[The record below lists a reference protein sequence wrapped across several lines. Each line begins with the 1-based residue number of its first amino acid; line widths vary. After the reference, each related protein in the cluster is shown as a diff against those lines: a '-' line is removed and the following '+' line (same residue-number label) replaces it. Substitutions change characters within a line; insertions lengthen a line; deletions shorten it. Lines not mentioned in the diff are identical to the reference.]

1 MAKTT
6 IDHATIQ
13 KWVEQRGGHPAHVKA
28 SGSSAD
34 PGVLRI
40 DFPGFSGE
48 GKLEQ
53 LGWDQFFES
62 FDRNELTFIYQDR
75 TRGGK
80 ESRFNKLVSRA
91 NVDIGGSS
99 AGQQTGKQDGK
110 PAGKQGGKAAGQKS
124 RPSAGDGAEQ
134 DAIDLL
140 TTQHRAVEEMFQQME
155 QQKPGSA
162 EHRRLF
168 GELAD
173 ALAVHATIEEKIFY
187 PSVKRSETGDLLEDS
202 VEEHLEVK
210 RILATLLETSQDG
223 DVSAELEELAGL
235 TEEHVIEEEQELFPT
250 VRKLM
255 AAEELRA
262 LGRRMTE
269 LESELRLEGEPR
281 AHIPEETEQA
291 AHI

>member
-28 SGSSAD
+28 TGSSSD

-40 DFPGFSGE
+40 DFPGYSGE

-53 LGWDQFFES
+53 IGWDQFFDS
-62 FDRNELTFIYQDR
+62 FDQNELAFIYQDR

-91 NVDIGGSS
+91 NVELNGSS
-99 AGQQTGKQDGK
+99 AGKHDGK
-110 PAGKQGGKAAGQKS
+110 PRRGKAA
-124 RPSAGDGAEQ
+124 EQ
-134 DAIDLL
+134 GEGSPEETGEEDAIELL
-140 TTQHRAVEEMFQQME
+140 TLQHRAVEEMFEQIE

-168 GELAD
+168 GDLAD

-187 PSVKRSETGDLLEDS
+187 PSVKRSETEDLLEES

-210 RILATLLETSQDG
+210 RILATLLETAQDG
-223 DVSAELEELAGL
+223 DVSAEIEELAGL
-235 TEEHVIEEEQELFPT
+235 TEEHVIEEEQELFPK

-255 AAEELRA
+255 AAEELRE

-269 LESELRLEGEPR
+269 LESELRRAGQPR

-291 AHI
+291 API

>member
-6 IDHATIQ
+6 IDHPTIQ

-28 SGSSAD
+28 TGSSAD

-53 LGWDQFFES
+53 IGWDQFFES
-62 FDRNELTFIYQDR
+62 FDRNELAFIYQDR

-110 PAGKQGGKAAGQKS
+110 PAGKQGGKATGQKS
-124 RPSAGDGAEQ
+124 LPSAGDGAEQ

-140 TTQHRAVEEMFQQME
+140 TTQHRAVEEMFQRME

-187 PSVKRSETGDLLEDS
+187 PSVKRSETGDLLEES

-210 RILATLLETSQDG
+210 RILATLLETAQDG

-255 AAEELRA
+255 AAEELRELA
-262 LGRRMTE
+262 MRMTE
-269 LESELRLEGEPR
+269 LESELRREGEPR

-291 AHI
+291 API

>member
-28 SGSSAD
+28 TGSSTD

-48 GKLEQ
+48 AKLEQ
-53 LGWDQFFES
+53 IGWDQFFDS
-62 FDRNELTFIYQDR
+62 FDRNELAFIYQDR
-75 TRGGK
+75 TRGEK

-91 NVDIGGSS
+91 NVDVG
-99 AGQQTGKQDGK
+99 GKQSGTQT
-110 PAGKQGGKAAGQKS
+110 AQRGGKRGGNTAGT
-124 RPSAGDGAEQ
+124 AGDGTEQ

-140 TTQHRAVEEMFQQME
+140 TMQHRAVEEMFQEIE
-155 QQKPGSA
+155 QQKPGSVA
-162 EHRRLF
+162 HRRLF
-168 GELAD
+168 GDLAD

-187 PSVKRSETGDLLEDS
+187 PSVKRSETEDLLEES

-210 RILATLLETSQDG
+210 RILATLLETAQDG

-235 TEEHVIEEEQELFPT
+235 TEEHVIEEEQELFPK
-250 VRKLM
+250 VRKLL
-255 AAEELRA
+255 AAEELRELA
-262 LGRRMTE
+262 RRMTE
-269 LESELRLEGEPR
+269 LESELRRQGEPR
-281 AHIPEETEQA
+281 AHIPEETEEA
-291 AHI
+291 API

>member
-28 SGSSAD
+28 TGSSTD

-48 GKLEQ
+48 AKLEQ
-53 LGWDQFFES
+53 IGWDQFFDS
-62 FDRNELTFIYQDR
+62 FDRNELAFIYQDR

-91 NVDIGGSS
+91 NVDLGDAS
-99 AGQQTGKQDGK
+99 AGKRARKQDGEK
-110 PAGKQGGKAAGQKS
+110 PA
-124 RPSAGDGAEQ
+124 PSAGDGAGQ

-140 TTQHRAVEEMFQQME
+140 TMQHRAVEEMFQEIE

-162 EHRRLF
+162 AHRRLF

-173 ALAVHATIEEKIFY
+173 ALAVHATIEERIFY
-187 PSVKRSETGDLLEDS
+187 PSVKRSETEDLLEES
-202 VEEHLEVK
+202 VDEHLEVK
-210 RILATLLETSQDG
+210 RILATLLQTAQDG

-235 TEEHVIEEEQELFPT
+235 TEEHVIEEEQELFPK

-255 AAEELRA
+255 AAEELRQLA
-262 LGRRMTE
+262 MRMTE
-269 LESELRLEGEPR
+269 LESELRRQGEPR

-291 AHI
+291 API

>member
-13 KWVEQRGGHPAHVKA
+13 KWVEQRGGHPAHVTA
-28 SGSSAD
+28 TGSSSD
-34 PGVLRI
+34 PGILRI

-53 LGWDQFFES
+53 IGWDQFFDW
-62 FDRNELTFIYQDR
+62 FDRNELAFIYQDR

-91 NVDIGGSS
+91 NVDAGGAS
-99 AGQQTGKQDGK
+99 AGREADKHDGQ
-110 PAGKQGGKAAGQKS
+110 PGGKKTGRAGE
-124 RPSAGDGAEQ
+124 AGAEQ
-134 DAIDLL
+134 DAVELL
-140 TTQHRAVEEMFQQME
+140 TMQHRAVEQMFDEIE

-162 EHRRLF
+162 AYRRLF
-168 GELAD
+168 GDLAD

-187 PSVKRSETGDLLEDS
+187 PSVKRSETEDLLEES

-210 RILATLLETSQDG
+210 RILATLMETPQDG
-223 DVSAELEELAGL
+223 DVSAEIEELAGL
-235 TEEHVIEEEQELFPT
+235 TEEHVIEEEQELFPK

-255 AAEELRA
+255 SSGELRELA
-262 LGRRMTE
+262 MRMTE
-269 LESELRLEGEPR
+269 LESELRREGEPR
-281 AHIPEETEQA
+281 AHIPEETEEA
-291 AHI
+291 API

>member
-28 SGSSAD
+28 TGSSAD

-53 LGWDQFFES
+53 IGWDQFFES
-62 FDRNELTFIYQDR
+62 FDRNELAFIYQDR

-99 AGQQTGKQDGK
+99 AGQQ
-110 PAGKQGGKAAGQKS
+110 AGKQGGKATGQKS

-187 PSVKRSETGDLLEDS
+187 PSVKRSETGDLLEES

-210 RILATLLETSQDG
+210 RILATLLETAQDG

-255 AAEELRA
+255 AAEELRELA
-262 LGRRMTE
+262 MRMTE
-269 LESELRLEGEPR
+269 LESELRREGEPR

-291 AHI
+291 API

>member
-28 SGSSAD
+28 TGSSAA
-34 PGVLRI
+34 PGILRI
-40 DFPGFSGE
+40 DFPGFSGQ

-53 LGWDQFFES
+53 IGWDQFFDS
-62 FDRNELTFIYQDR
+62 FDCNELAFIYQDR
-75 TRGGK
+75 ARGGK

-91 NVDIGGSS
+91 NVDIGGS
-99 AGQQTGKQDGK
+99 AAGKQDGK
-110 PAGKQGGKAAGQKS
+110 PAGKRAGKAAAKK
-124 RPSAGDGAEQ
+124 PSAGDGAEP
-134 DAIDLL
+134 DAIELL
-140 TTQHRAVEEMFQQME
+140 TSQHRAVEEMFEQIE

-162 EHRRLF
+162 AHRRLF

-187 PSVKRSETGDLLEDS
+187 PSVKRPETEDLLEES

-210 RILATLLETSQDG
+210 RILATLLETAQGG

-235 TEEHVIEEEQELFPT
+235 TEEHVIEEEQELFPR
-250 VRKLM
+250 VRQLM
-255 AAEELRA
+255 AAEELHQLA
-262 LGRRMTE
+262 RRMTE
-269 LESELRLEGEPR
+269 LESELRREGEPR

-291 AHI
+291 API